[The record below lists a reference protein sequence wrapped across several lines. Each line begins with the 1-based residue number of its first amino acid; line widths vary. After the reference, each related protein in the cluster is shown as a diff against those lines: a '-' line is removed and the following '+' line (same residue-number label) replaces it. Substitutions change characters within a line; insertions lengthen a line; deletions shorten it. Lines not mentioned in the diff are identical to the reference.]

1 MEEFDERGTTIGAKR
16 IGSNHIVELL
26 VASFSNVKPFEE
38 VILFELGEQGEFE
51 SVSELAEALAT
62 ELNEEYTDSFRSKV
76 IYNVDRLGPGG
87 KGYIEQEEHG
97 KSYRTRLSRIGELWV
112 RAHADRD

>member
-1 MEEFDERGTTIGAKR
+1 MNYEIEYNASYVGANVSSVDTKEFILYKLGEDGEFD
-16 IGSNHIVELL
+16 
-26 VASFSNVKPFEE
+26 
-38 VILFELGEQGEFE
+38 
-51 SVSELAEALAT
+51 SVSELAEALAR

-87 KGYIEQEEHG
+87 KGYIEREEHG

-112 RAHADRD
+112 RSHSDDVLSD

>member
-1 MEEFDERGTTIGAKR
+1 M
-16 IGSNHIVELL
+16 
-26 VASFSNVKPFEE
+26 
-38 VILFELGEQGEFE
+38 
-51 SVSELAEALAT
+51 
-62 ELNEEYTDSFRSKV
+62 NEEYTDSFRSKV

-112 RAHADRD
+112 RSHAGADADELSRTGN